1 MTSKLDQLRDMSVVV
16 ADTGDMDAIE
26 AWRPVD
32 CTTNPTLVLKA
43 AQLPRYHD
51 LVAVTRREIEMAS
64 GDADVVVAQA
74 AHRLSVNIGT
84 EIAKLVPG
92 RISTEVD
99 ARLSFNVRSTVDEG
113 RALIASYAARGIPKE
128 RILIKIAATWE
139 GISAARILQSE
150 GIDVNMTLVFSLAQ
164 AIACA
169 EAGAFLISP
178 FVGRILDFY
187 RQSEGRDF
195 TIDEHPGVRSVRQIH
210 AYFVEHGFPTQVMA
224 ASFRSAAE
232 IEALAGCDRLT
243 IAPALIERLAQDTG
257 PLIRQLKRDATSSAP
272 ISLRVSEQ
280 SFRWALNE
288 DAMATA
294 KLAEGIRVFASDLQA
309 LYRYLTP
316 VGWRKQMLSA

>member
-1 MTSKLDQLRDMSVVV
+1 MSSKLDQLRDMSVVV

-51 LVAVTRREIEMAS
+51 LVAATRREIEMAS

-74 AHRLSVNIGT
+74 AHQLSVNIGK

-99 ARLSFNVRSTVDEG
+99 ARLSFNVRGTIDEG

-257 PLIRQLKRDATSSAP
+257 PLVRQLKRDATSSAP

-294 KLAEGIRVFASDLQA
+294 KLAEGIRVLPAICRRFI
-309 LYRYLTP
+309 
-316 VGWRKQMLSA
+316 GI